1 MRKRLYVCKQMRG
14 SQMREAQITN
24 DGSTNQKMCWYHH
37 QSLVNIVPPPLD
49 RSFSLLFLVCLTRLL
64 PRIISL
70 ALPRQPPPLHALI
83 VPEGRRRRRR
93 RRRRRTRRRK
103 KRRRRR
109 RRKRRRRRRRRRR
122 RKRRRRKRRRRRR
135 RRR

>member
-83 VPEGRRRRRR
+83 VPEGRRRRGGGM
-93 RRRRRTRRRK
+93 TDIIYGCYIGYQIGYHTK
-103 KRRRRR
+103 VKGLFY
-109 RRKRRRRRRRRRR
+109 
-122 RKRRRRKRRRRRR
+122 
-135 RRR
+135 